1 MRPPSARVI
10 KPSNQNQRLE
20 VPQNLQRDCSISN
33 SKSFIIPN
41 DNAYIGR
48 SVMKNRKTA
57 FGSISN
63 KRIEQIAISIN
74 STSENADADLSKRF
88 QERYHKTAVEDEHL
102 SSLQM
107 AKSSYIKLK
116 QSRISSQPNIISK
129 PIIQNGAVR
138 AVNLFEGLLKNYI
151 FFDFI
156 FMQLIFIIIGKDISN
171 STVTWSSTKN
181 QNIKD
186 INNSYIKSKWVNSS
200 FHGNV
205 NSIFQEQ
212 PNPLTHL
219 SNNFITPA
227 SGSGIIGNFII
238 H

>member
-171 STVTWSSTKN
+171 STVT
-181 QNIKD
+181 
-186 INNSYIKSKWVNSS
+186 
-200 FHGNV
+200 
-205 NSIFQEQ
+205 
-212 PNPLTHL
+212 
-219 SNNFITPA
+219 
-227 SGSGIIGNFII
+227 
-238 H
+238 